1 MKGWGEL
8 SNCILLPPH
17 SPHPS
22 STPCTPSPTI
32 HPPDS
37 LEELGEAIARAEDLQ
52 RSGHFPHVC
61 LLMTEKDY
69 ARQTDLFDAVF
80 RCVLLLG
87 RQRCWALCGDWKVH
101 ESPHDSTVTTRLIGA
116 CSQQAASPI
125 SSSGEE
131 GSSGFGA
138 YVLQAG
144 LQIVEHDRC
153 GWAGAW
159 GCWSAPALVAL
170 QWLPAACRPPAFEGV

>member
-1 MKGWGEL
+1 M
-8 SNCILLPPH
+8 
-17 SPHPS
+17 
-22 STPCTPSPTI
+22 
-32 HPPDS
+32 
-37 LEELGEAIARAEDLQ
+37 GEAIARAEDLQ

-80 RCVLLLG
+80 RWDPMGLLPGRLLRLLG
-87 RQRCWALCGDWKVH
+87 RLCCWAQCWCSV
-101 ESPHDSTVTTRLIGA
+101 DSIVAPCLIGA

-153 GWAGAW
+153 G
-159 GCWSAPALVAL
+159 
-170 QWLPAACRPPAFEGV
+170 REGGGGGGSRRT